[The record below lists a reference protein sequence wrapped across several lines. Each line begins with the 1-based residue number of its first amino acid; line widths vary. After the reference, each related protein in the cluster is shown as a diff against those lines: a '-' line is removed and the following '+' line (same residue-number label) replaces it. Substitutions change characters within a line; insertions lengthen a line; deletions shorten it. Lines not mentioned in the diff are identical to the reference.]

1 MKKFFAMFL
10 AVVMVFTLGASALAV
25 DTNDTLSSFTFT
37 DFNLTVSVSTT
48 NEGLVLNGTAGNRGI
63 SLAADTG
70 RDIPQSF
77 SLIFSNANGT
87 DFDTSSVTVTTT
99 YAATFA
105 FYEDA
110 EQEPGQPTRGYG
122 IVALN
127 GDSTTITITRTGV
140 DGQCSISVP
149 APTEQV
155 AGQGLVAYLPGAG
168 QFVNEGADG
177 SGWGGPYTSSTA
189 STLKNLVEG
198 YVTTGVSLGAFGG
211 YAVLDFGEIVRDGKT
226 YVSGG
231 IYNDPNNAYG
241 VDFTLFGNAMSTW
254 AEPGCVQVSQDGV
267 TWYDIAGSL
276 HYQMPNDTTGGAI
289 WDYSVTYTNP
299 IAADDDL
306 ATGSKG
312 TSGSNVAYTAT
323 YKARP
328 TSNAE
333 TESGEVLLNNWH
345 QHNYFPLYK
354 NYFASTKTGAPMLDG
369 LLHPVT
375 AGLSFAGKF
384 GNYTQRNGDTAA
396 TLELKGVKLVPPK
409 TTNGGNSTAPD
420 AFLFGYF
427 DCHPNG
433 LRSGAQVDPYST
445 GRTGNTNSNG
455 DPIDISWAVYPAGSE
470 DDEGND
476 ISGHPVYLDA
486 IRYVRCY
493 TGVMQ
498 MNGIMGESSSELL
511 GSHKA
516 TTKGAGA
523 AQTAP
528 TVTITVGGRTY
539 NLDMTGKNLETVLD
553 EDLQVVASSTGAET
567 YTITVTDA
575 NASHIFING
584 EAITSGTAK
593 TLTVPSDTG
602 YVQIITQTGD
612 RSPFIAVIEN

>member
-1 MKKFFAMFL
+1 MKKFTALLL
-10 AVVMVFTLGASALAV
+10 AVVMVFALGASAFAV

-267 TWYDIAGSL
+267 KWYDIAGSL

-299 IAADDDL
+299 IAGDDDL

-375 AGLSFAGKF
+375 AGLNFAGKF
-384 GNYTQRNGDTAA
+384 GAYTQRDGDTAA
-396 TLELKGVKLVPPK
+396 TLTLKGVKLVPPK

-433 LRSGAQVDPYST
+433 LRSGAQVNPYTT
-445 GRTGNTNSNG
+445 GRTGNDNSNG
-455 DPIDISWAVYPAGSE
+455 DPIDISWAV
-470 DDEGND
+470 DENGK
-476 ISGHPVYLDA
+476 PVNLDA

-516 TTKGAGA
+516 TTKGTGA
-523 AQTAP
+523 A
-528 TVTITVGGRTY
+528 
-539 NLDMTGKNLETVLD
+539 
-553 EDLQVVASSTGAET
+553 ST
-567 YTITVTDA
+567 
-575 NASHIFING
+575 
-584 EAITSGTAK
+584 
-593 TLTVPSDTG
+593 TLTVKKGTSSVGALRNMGQRTVNATANTATTLNIYSDASIVMVNGQSVTCSASEPYAYQLTLG
-602 YVQIITQTGD
+602 ADETQLVQIITQNGTE
-612 RSPFIAVIEN
+612 SPFITVLKVTTSE

>member
-1 MKKFFAMFL
+1 MKKFTAILL
-10 AVVMVFTLGASALAV
+10 AVVMVFALGASAFAA

-48 NEGLVLNGTAGNRGI
+48 NEGLTLSGSGRSATV
-63 SLAADTG
+63 AADTD

-87 DFDTSSVTVTTT
+87 NFDTSSVTVTTSN
-99 YAATFA
+99 AATFS

-127 GDSTTITITRTGV
+127 GDTTSITITRTGV
-140 DGQCSISVP
+140 SGQCMISVP
-149 APTEQV
+149 APTAQV
-155 AGQGLVAYLPGAG
+155 AGQGLVAFLPAPG
-168 QFVNEGADG
+168 QFVNEGAAG
-177 SGWGGPYTSSTA
+177 SGWGGPFTA
-189 STLKNLVEG
+189 ADKTTLKNLVEG
-198 YVTTGVSLGAFGG
+198 YVTTGVSLGSFGG
-211 YAVLDFGEIVRDGKT
+211 YAVLDFGAITRDASGA

-231 IYNDPNNAYG
+231 IYNDPANAYG

-267 TWYDIAGSL
+267 KWYDIAGSL

-299 IAADDDL
+299 IAGDDDL

-375 AGLSFAGKF
+375 AGLNFAGKF

-433 LRSGAQVDPYST
+433 LRGGAQVNPYTT
-445 GRTGNTNSNG
+445 GRTGNDNSNG
-455 DPIDISWAVYPAGSE
+455 DPMDISWAVEADGTPK
-470 DDEGND
+470 
-476 ISGHPVYLDA
+476 YLDA

-516 TTKGAGA
+516 VTKGATA
-523 AQTAP
+523 AVAP
-528 TVTITVGGRTY
+528 TIKLNNTSLDELGEDYETVKISSSMVGNSPNQKIVTISGLTEFGTTFNLNVEGGTY
-539 NLDMTGKNLETVLD
+539 AYMNGVNTT
-553 EDLQVVASSTGAET
+553 STS
-567 YTITVTDA
+567 VTL
-575 NASHIFING
+575 G
-584 EAITSGTAK
+584 SGTTMIQVISQSGTGNAFI
-593 TLTVPSDTG
+593 TLIKLSK
-602 YVQIITQTGD
+602 
-612 RSPFIAVIEN
+612 